1 MSLWAAFGM
10 AARKERLS
18 TERLRGDRVAATFES
33 FKHRWSLSLELP
45 AGGGTRPLSR
55 GFTWSMR
62 LLCCAALG
70 VTGYLAVTALRSGD
84 VAGCGAGTAFDCSF
98 VLHSRWSKVLGLPV
112 SIPAFVLYAVLVGAL
127 FFCRA
132 GATKTRL
139 HLAWAVVTVG
149 AIAAG
154 LAAVWFIGLQVFAVG
169 HLCVYCIAAH
179 LCGLALCLAILWT
192 RPLGARTT
200 ARLAAVS
207 VLGVSL
213 MLGAQVFSA
222 PPQTF
227 QVERYS
233 TDAATSNAPAPAES
247 SAGAKHQE
255 TGAKQQEKNPAAVV
269 FEPPSGVPDDV
280 EK

>member
-1 MSLWAAFGM
+1 M

-18 TERLRGDRVAATFES
+18 TERLRGDRMAATFES
-33 FKHRWSLSLELP
+33 FKHRWSLELP
-45 AGGGTRPLSR
+45 AGGARPISR
-55 GFTWSMR
+55 GFVWSMR
-62 LLCCAALG
+62 LLCCVALG
-70 VTGYLAVTALRSGD
+70 VTGYLAVTALRSEE
-84 VAGCGAGTAFDCSF
+84 VAGCGAGSAFDCSF

-112 SIPAFVLYAVLVGAL
+112 SIPAFALYAVLIGVL
-127 FFCRA
+127 CFCRA
-132 GATKTRL
+132 RATKTQSR
-139 HLAWAVVTVG
+139 LAWGLVTVG

-154 LAAVWFIGLQVFAVG
+154 LSAIWFIGLQVFAVG
-169 HLCVYCIAAH
+169 HLCAYCIAAH
-179 LCGLALCLAILWT
+179 LCGLALCLVILWE

-200 ARLAAVS
+200 ARLAGVS

-213 MLGAQVFSA
+213 MLGVQVFSA

-233 TDAATSNAPAPAES
+233 TDVATSNAPAPAAS
-247 SAGAKHQE
+247 NAGAKHQE
-255 TGAKQQEKNPAAVV
+255 KSPAAVV